1 MATIIDGTPKNKYG
15 QVKRSVLK
23 NLLLSMLAFG
33 LIVGLI
39 FPPFAKAVLG
49 TEKAYSALFINMCI
63 MAGLLVGAL
72 NFVIFRIIV
81 SRELKR
87 VQQGM
92 QHVNQNIGS
101 AKVLEDGCENQCL
114 LDVTSADIIGD
125 ITISFNEM
133 TTEIFNRL
141 ELESETRIL
150 NEQLIKSVELEE
162 VAETILQR
170 MSLVVGAK
178 GGLLYGGSIEKMEL
192 LADIGIDKSE
202 SVLHSIEGEFGPV
215 NQAIDEGLIMT
226 YAQIDGW
233 DWLSQSTPL
242 GQFKPRS
249 TLLVPLIAKQRTV
262 GLMILA
268 CGLEKPSEK
277 QYKKLEALRSFAA
290 PFLDNA
296 MLHQKITELA
306 AIDDLTMILNRRF
319 GLRRMR
325 EEFSRATRH
334 GTAMSAVMIDI
345 DHFKNFND
353 TFGHNAGDLVLKTV
367 ASILSSS
374 LRSEDMVCRYGGEEF
389 LIVLTGAGMHDGAVI
404 AERIRRSI
412 ETTEVNWVG
421 KKLSITI
428 SIGIATYPVARA
440 SVCEELIT
448 FADKSLFAAK
458 EYGRNQVAVFNGEEP
473 VPFSSLEISDVIR
486 EKHEHSRKN
495 VQ

>member
-1 MATIIDGTPKNKYG
+1 MAAFSENTNKSEYG
-15 QVKRSVLK
+15 HIKRSVLK
-23 NLLLSMLAFG
+23 NLLFSMLTFG
-33 LIVGLI
+33 LVVGLI
-39 FPPFAKAVLG
+39 FPPFARAVLG
-49 TEKAYSALFINMCI
+49 TEKAYSAIFVSMCI
-63 MAGLLVGAL
+63 MAGLLVGAM

-87 VQQGM
+87 VQTGM
-92 QHVNQNIGS
+92 HHVNQNITM
-101 AKVLEDGCENQCL
+101 ANVLEDGCENQCL

-133 TTEIFNRL
+133 TTEIFKRL

-170 MSLVVGAK
+170 MSQVVSAK
-178 GGLLYGGSIEKMEL
+178 GGLLYGGSIEKMDL
-192 LADIGIDKSE
+192 LADIGIDKNGN
-202 SVLHSIEGEFGPV
+202 VPHSMEGEFGPI
-215 NQAIDEGLIMT
+215 NQAINAGGIMT
-226 YAQIDGW
+226 YAQMDGW

-242 GQFKPRS
+242 GTFKPRS
-249 TLLVPLIAKQRTV
+249 ILLVPLIAKQRTV
-262 GLMILA
+262 GLIILA
-268 CGLEKPSEK
+268 CGLEKPGKK

-334 GTAMSAVMIDI
+334 GGAMSAVMIDI
-345 DHFKNFND
+345 DHFKKFND
-353 TFGHNAGDLVLKTV
+353 TFGHDAGDLVLKTA
-367 ASILSSS
+367 ASILSSN

-389 LIVLTGAGMHDGAVI
+389 LIVLAGAGMNDGAI
-404 AERIRRSI
+404 LAERIRRSI
-412 ETTEVNWVG
+412 ETTEVNWVE

-458 EYGRNQVAVFNGEEP
+458 EFGRNQVAVFNGEEA
-473 VPFSSLEISDVIR
+473 VPFSSLEIGDVAR
-486 EKHEHSRKN
+486 EKRDQPKKGK
-495 VQ
+495 